1 MTKTKKNSLV
11 LAICVI
17 ILELIGGMQ
26 TYLTQLILPIM
37 AADLDAQDMYGVI
50 TGVGSLSTMVGLP
63 IGATFLRRCR
73 LPRILLTATA
83 ALIVGAIISATAPTI
98 WVFLIGRAI
107 RGFAGACLAMTSIGA
122 VAVGLT
128 GRARQLTLAFNSA
141 SWIIASIVGPS
152 YAAWVTHLLSWRW
165 AMLCYLPFL
174 LAARIVIAENLDA
187 DQHSDDSPMPLKA
200 TGLIAIGITLII
212 VPVPSPWK
220 YVLMIAGFLILGWV
234 AIISMPPHTFTTGG
248 IRLHALAGLFF
259 LTGAYYSA
267 NELVTLSYH
276 DLFGGDAKDLGYIIL
291 GGGLGWAITGVLAGL
306 KPTKNPRHY
315 LIRIGVGVGLIIT
328 ASTLIT
334 VALATRM
341 AGLPPFQAMMV
352 LWISAGIGMGVVYL
366 DVLSTLF
373 EDPIVPDGI
382 PIEAIAGSSVIV
394 ENLASAMFVPLLT
407 SLVAVAFPQHGT
419 STPITPPRWPY
430 ALSWGLVAVLAVI
443 ALSYLIRSG
452 HSEKAAWLAKPAEAD
467 QSDRAAQAQPSVR

>member
-1 MTKTKKNSLV
+1 MTMKKNSLV
-11 LAICVI
+11 LAICI
-17 ILELIGGMQ
+17 IVLELIGGMQ

-50 TGVGSLSTMVGLP
+50 TGVGSISTMVGLP
-63 IGATFLRRCR
+63 IGAALLQRCR
-73 LPRILLTATA
+73 LPRLLLTATFV
-83 ALIVGAIISATAPTI
+83 LIIGAIISATAVNI
-98 WVFLIGRAI
+98 WIFLIGRAI
-107 RGFAGACLAMTSIGA
+107 SGLAGACLAMASIGA

-141 SWIIASIVGPS
+141 SWVVASIVGPS
-152 YAAWVTHLLSWRW
+152 YAAWVTNLLSWRW

-174 LAARIVIAENLDA
+174 LAARIIIAENLDSN
-187 DQHSDDSPMPLKA
+187 QHPDDSPMPLKA
-200 TGLIAIGITLII
+200 TGLIAIGIILMI

-220 YVLMIAGFLILGWV
+220 YVLMVSGFLILGWV

-276 DLFGGDAKDLGYIIL
+276 DLFSGSAKDLGYIIL
-291 GGGLGWAITGVLAGL
+291 GGGLGWSVTGVLAGL
-306 KPTKNPRHY
+306 KPAKNPRHY
-315 LIRIGVGVGLIIT
+315 LIRIGTGVGLIIT

-341 AGLPPFQAMMV
+341 AGLPPHPTMVV
-352 LWISAGIGMGVVYL
+352 LWTSAGIGMGIVYL
-366 DVLSTLF
+366 DVLNTLF
-373 EDPIVPDGI
+373 EDPAIPDGI
-382 PIEAIAGSSVIV
+382 PIETIAASSVIV
-394 ENLASAMFVPLLT
+394 ENLASAMFIPLLS

-419 STPITPPRWPY
+419 STTITPPTWPY
-430 ALSWGLVAVLAVI
+430 VLSWGLVAVLAVI

>member
-50 TGVGSLSTMVGLP
+50 TGVGSISTMVGLP
-63 IGATFLRRCR
+63 IGAALLKRYR
-73 LPRILLTATA
+73 LPPLLLTATLV
-83 ALIVGAIISATAPTI
+83 LIGGATISATAPNI
-98 WVFLIGRAI
+98 WIFLIGHAI
-107 RGFAGACLAMTSIGA
+107 RGFAGACLAMASIGA
-122 VAVGLT
+122 VAIGLT
-128 GRARQLTLAFNSA
+128 GRARQVTLAFNSA
-141 SWIIASIVGPS
+141 SWVVASIVGPS

-174 LAARIVIAENLDA
+174 LAARIVIAHNLDA
-187 DQHSDDSPMPLKA
+187 EQHSDDSPMPLKA
-200 TGLIAIGITLII
+200 TGLIAVGITLMI
-212 VPVPSPWK
+212 VPVPAPWR
-220 YVLMIAGFLILGWV
+220 YVLMVAGFLILGRV
-234 AIISMPPHTFTTGG
+234 AVISMPRHTFTTGG

-276 DLFGGDAKDLGYIIL
+276 DLFGGNAKSLGYIIL
-291 GGGLGWAITGVLAGL
+291 GGGLGWAVTGVVAGL
-306 KPTKNPRHY
+306 QPAKNPRHY
-315 LIRIGVGVGLIIT
+315 LARIGVGLGLIIT

-334 VALATRM
+334 IALATRM
-341 AGLPPFQAMMV
+341 AGLPAFPTMMI
-352 LWISAGIGMGVVYL
+352 LWTSAGIGMGVVYL
-366 DVLSTLF
+366 DVLNTLF
-373 EDPIVPDGI
+373 EDPVVPDGI
-382 PIEAIAGSSVIV
+382 AIETIAGSSVIV
-394 ENLASAMFVPLLT
+394 ENLASAMFIPLLT

-419 STPITPPRWPY
+419 STRLTPPTWPY
-430 ALSWGLVAVLAVI
+430 ALSWGLVAGIAVI

-452 HSEKAAWLAKPAEAD
+452 NSEKTAWLTSREQMD
-467 QSDRAAQAQPSVR
+467 SSTS